1 MQQRKLT
8 GYRPKYPKKALRNAA
23 LTAAALVA
31 MGGAAGCRDLMTSGE
46 PMIPAPTA
54 EELVL
59 DGAVAIEEPTETP
72 ALQGKIAVT
81 EPPEEPVTNDLTTTP
96 DPGEEEL
103 VLDGDVIVP
112 EPTEEELMLAGEP
125 MAEEPTPEVPL
136 RTTGVLLM
144 PTATPEA

>member
-1 MQQRKLT
+1 MIQKKLT
-8 GYRPKYPKKALRNAA
+8 GYRPKYPKKALRGAA

-31 MGGAAGCRDLMTSGE
+31 MGGAAGCRNLTTSGVAV
-46 PMIPAPTA
+46 IPTPT

-72 ALQGKIAVT
+72 ALQDKIAVT
-81 EPPEEPVTNDLTTTP
+81 EPPEEPGTNDLTTTP